1 MQTRKRGKSGT
12 RIPVSSL
19 SSMLLASVRA
29 YAALAKWI
37 NRRPNLG
44 KYKDHYMAQTEVSRE
59 VLEHLQRDL
68 DGVCRPEDM
77 QAVADAIHRLCAH
90 SVWANEPIDK

>member
-12 RIPVSSL
+12 TIPISSL

-29 YAALAKWI
+29 YAALTKWI

-44 KYKDHYMAQTEVSRE
+44 KYKDHYIARTEVARE

-68 DGVCRPEDM
+68 EGVCREEDM
-77 QAVADAIHRLCAH
+77 KAVADAIHRLCAH
-90 SVWANEPIDK
+90 STWANENYD